1 MAECKLGNIKEE
13 ESMEHKEKNSP
24 VMYEETKLKTVI
36 TFCGMVKE
44 EGFQILLCIWSKR
57 KNLKKGLL

>member
-1 MAECKLGNIKEE
+1 
-13 ESMEHKEKNSP
+13 MEHKEKNSP

-57 KNLKKGLL
+57 KALEKRVEITISPQKP

>member
-1 MAECKLGNIKEE
+1 LAECKLGNIKEE

-44 EGFQILLCIWSKR
+44 EGFQILLCI
-57 KNLKKGLL
+57 